1 MSEQQI
7 QIKELGPRWTAEI
20 LRRCTP
26 REILVLV
33 AAYGPKAIAQR
44 LEYSDIEQF
53 IEERTNVAR
62 HS

>member
-7 QIKELGPRWTAEI
+7 KALGPRWTAEI

-33 AAYGPKAIAQR
+33 AAYGAQAVAQR
-44 LEYSDIEQF
+44 LEYADIQKF
-53 IEERTNVAR
+53 IEDNNVSR
-62 HS
+62 PS